1 MKVGDHIKVKRG
13 EMGKKRA
20 KRSLSFFGSDH
31 MSGFF
36 LPNFM
41 AVSKIGRKE
50 AWAKKRAKKSV
61 STERPI
67 VFRLPRPI
75 PWFSHYFV

>member
-36 LPNFM
+36 LINF
-41 AVSKIGRKE
+41 IGNLQN
-50 AWAKKRAKKSV
+50 WAKRSLGKKKGKKKRVNGAAHCV
-61 STERPI
+61 SAT
-67 VFRLPRPI
+67 
-75 PWFSHYFV
+75 